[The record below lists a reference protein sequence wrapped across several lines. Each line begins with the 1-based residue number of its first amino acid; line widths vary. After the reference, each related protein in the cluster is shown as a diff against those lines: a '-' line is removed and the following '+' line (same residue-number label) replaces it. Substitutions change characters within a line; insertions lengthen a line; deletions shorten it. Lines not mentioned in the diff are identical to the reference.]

1 MAINIRGNLPGVSSG
16 AGDPSGCEP
25 VYESMAGW
33 TEDIIGLANYED
45 LPEAAR
51 AYIEYIEKAGGVPVK
66 IIGTGP
72 EREQV
77 IIR

>member
-1 MAINIRGNLPGVSSG
+1 MEELKVCVGYKYKGEIFQEFPLEQETL
-16 AGDPSGCEP
+16 SGCEP

-51 AYIEYIEKAGGVPVK
+51 AYIEYIEKAGESLSK
-66 IIGTGP
+66 
-72 EREQV
+72 
-77 IIR
+77 